1 MPIARAVRIKEPG
14 GLEAL
19 HIDRVSVDDPGPGQ
33 ILVEV
38 AAAGLNRAD
47 LLQRRGL
54 YPAPPGAPKD
64 VPGLEYAGRV
74 AAVGDGVRSLEIG
87 DPVMGIVGGGAMATH
102 LVVHER
108 EAIRVPEGLALTHA
122 AAIPEAFLTAYD
134 ALFEQAGL
142 TSGERVL
149 IHAVASG
156 VGTAALQLARLAGA
170 RALGTS
176 RTEDKLDRCAELGLA
191 EGLHVTEGLFAEEV
205 KERTDGRGVDVVLDL
220 VGAAYLAENLASLAP
235 LGRMVVI
242 GLLGGAEAEL
252 PLGTLMKKRLRV
264 LGSVLRTRP
273 LEEKAILA
281 QRFAARV
288 APLFAAD
295 GPLSAVVD
303 DVMPMAEVRE
313 AHARMERNETFG
325 KLVLAWSK

>member
-14 GLEAL
+14 GPEVL
-19 HIDRVSVDDPGPGQ
+19 HIERVSVDDPGPGQ

-54 YPAPPGAPKD
+54 YPAPEGAPKA

-74 AAVGDGVRSLEIG
+74 AALGDGVEGFAIG
-87 DPVMGIVGGGAMATH
+87 DEVMGIVGGGAMATH

-108 EAIRVPEGLALTHA
+108 EAIPVPEGLALSHA

-134 ALFEQAGL
+134 ALHEQAWL
-142 TSGERVL
+142 TAGEHVL

-156 VGTAALQLARLAGA
+156 VGTAALQLAKLIGA
-170 RALGTS
+170 RPLGTS
-176 RTEDKLDRCAELGLA
+176 RTEDKIERCAELGL
-191 EGLHVTEGLFAEEV
+191 GDGILVRDGKFADEV
-205 KERTDGRGVDVVLDL
+205 RERTGGRGVDVILDL
-220 VGAAYLAENLASLAP
+220 VGGAYLSENLDALAP
-235 LGRMVVI
+235 CGRMVVI
-242 GLLGGAEAEL
+242 GLMGGASAEM
-252 PLGTLMKKRLRV
+252 PLGTLLRRRLRV
-264 LGSVLRTRP
+264 FGSVLRTRP
-273 LEEKAILA
+273 LEEKAALA
-281 QRFAARV
+281 QRFATRI

-295 GPLSAVVD
+295 GPLEPVVD
-303 DVMPMAEVRE
+303 DVMPMAEVQE

-325 KLVLAWSK
+325 KLVLIWA